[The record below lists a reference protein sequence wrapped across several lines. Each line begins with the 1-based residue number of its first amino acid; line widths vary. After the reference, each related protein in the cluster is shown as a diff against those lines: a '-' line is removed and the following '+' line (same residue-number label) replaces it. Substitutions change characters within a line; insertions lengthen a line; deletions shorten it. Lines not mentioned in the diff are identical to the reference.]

1 VIPVQVVVLGSL
13 NMDLVTRATRLP
25 VAGETL
31 IGREFSTTPGGKG
44 ANQAV
49 AAGRLGART
58 AMIGCVGQDD
68 FGRRL
73 LAGLDADEVD
83 RSAVRAVP
91 GPSGVALIV
100 VDDEGNNGIVVV
112 SGANSALTPADVDR
126 QESLLAGARLVAMQ
140 LETPLVTVV
149 HSARLAR
156 TLGRTVILNPAP
168 AQPLPADL
176 LANVDFLVPNEIET
190 GTLAGMAVDSP
201 ARAME
206 AGRALRAKGARGVL
220 ITLGESGV
228 VAVTSDG
235 ARHYPARRVK
245 AVDSTAAGDTF
256 IGGLCA
262 ALASGRAL
270 PDAIDFAQAAA
281 AISVTRAGAQAS
293 IPYAREVIAG

>member
-13 NMDLVTRATRLP
+13 NMDLVTRAPRLP

-49 AAGRLGART
+49 AAARLGAPT

-83 RSAVRAVP
+83 CSAVRSVP

-126 QESLLAGARLVAMQ
+126 QESLLAGASLVVLQ
-140 LETPLVTVV
+140 LETPLVTVA
-149 HSARLAR
+149 HAARLAR

-176 LANVDFLVPNEIET
+176 LANADYLVPNEIEA
-190 GTLAGMAVDSP
+190 GTLSGLAVDSP
-201 ARAME
+201 ERAME

-220 ITLGESGV
+220 ITLGEGGV

-235 ARHYPARRVK
+235 DRHFPARRVK

-262 ALASGRAL
+262 ALASGSPLA
-270 PDAIDFAQAAA
+270 DAIDFAQAAA
-281 AISVTRAGAQAS
+281 AISVTRPGAQAS
-293 IPYAREVIAG
+293 IPYAREVIAR